1 MIEDKKTD
9 DMEYFIPIFLQVAL
23 ARFIA
28 ASDALKW
35 NASFLKSVDWQF
47 VIPACCLASRK

>member
-1 MIEDKKTD
+1 MTDLHD
-9 DMEYFIPIFLQVAL
+9 DMEYFIPIFLQAAL

-35 NASFLKSVDWQF
+35 NASFLKYVD
-47 VIPACCLASRK
+47 

>member
-1 MIEDKKTD
+1 MTDLHD

-28 ASDALKW
+28 TSDALK
-35 NASFLKSVDWQF
+35 
-47 VIPACCLASRK
+47 

>member
-1 MIEDKKTD
+1 MTDLHD
-9 DMEYFIPIFLQVAL
+9 DMEYFIPILLQAAL

-35 NASFLKSVDWQF
+35 NASFLKSVD
-47 VIPACCLASRK
+47 